1 MWRLRAS
8 CDIMLV
14 SQLNGG
20 QHIEQE
26 SYVIRNHIFLWLR
39 DPALCQPCSIGTST
53 SITFQC
59 DMVHKA
65 AVLLIKMKRRRG
77 VRFVAFGVK
86 FD

>member
-26 SYVIRNHIFLWLR
+26 SYVIGNPDSHLFIVEGSGAMPTVQHR
-39 DPALCQPCSIGTST
+39 DL
-53 SITFQC
+53 
-59 DMVHKA
+59 D
-65 AVLLIKMKRRRG
+65 
-77 VRFVAFGVK
+77 
-86 FD
+86 